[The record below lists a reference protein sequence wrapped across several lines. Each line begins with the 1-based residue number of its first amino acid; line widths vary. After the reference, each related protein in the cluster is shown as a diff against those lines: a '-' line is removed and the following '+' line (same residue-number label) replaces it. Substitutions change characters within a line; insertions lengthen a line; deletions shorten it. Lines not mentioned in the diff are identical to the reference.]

1 MIMKIIERGVRGC
14 ESIPGIKSYCRYGD
28 AIYLNMNSGAQGYFF
43 ADRGDM
49 VVFEKEAGDEEE
61 EKDDPEN
68 L

>member
-14 ESIPGIKSYCRYGD
+14 ERIPGIKSYMRYGD
-28 AIYLNMNSGAQGYFF
+28 VISLDMHSGATVYFF

-49 VVFEKEAGDEEE
+49 VVFEKEEGDREE
-61 EKDDPEN
+61 DDPED